1 MLQPLPTAPTPS
13 KVLTRIRSLARS
25 PPTPPSS
32 RARPSRSPRPTRES
46 PLPPFQSTYPN
57 APCSITVT
65 NTDIHT
71 VTDIIPVT
79 ITENVPVTVKVPVTE
94 QKTVTGYSTVVVSAH
109 QTVYQSSPLKE
120 PTTVILP
127 TKVTVTGKP
136 GPGPS
141 NTTTPAP
148 PVSTAGADRREVVGP
163 AMALFAG
170 MVGAVV
176 LL

>member
-1 MLQPLPTAPTPS
+1 M
-13 KVLTRIRSLARS
+13 
-25 PPTPPSS
+25 
-32 RARPSRSPRPTRES
+32 
-46 PLPPFQSTYPN
+46 
-57 APCSITVT
+57 TV
-65 NTDIHT
+65 N
-71 VTDIIPVT
+71 
-79 ITENVPVTVKVPVTE
+79 VPVTE

-109 QTVYQSSPLKE
+109 QTVYHSEAPKP

-127 TKVTVTGKP
+127 TKVTVTGTVP
-136 GPGPS
+136 APS

-170 MVGAVV
+170 VVGAVV